1 MKHLFLALRP
11 YQWPKNLLVFAALI
25 FALELFD
32 PLQAARACGAFLV
45 FCAAS
50 STVYLINDL
59 VDRNRD
65 RNHPDKRHRPIAAGQ
80 VSPLAAGATAAV
92 LGPASLLASWA
103 IHPELTV
110 VIAGY
115 FGVQGVYNLGLKH
128 VPILDAMSVAAGF
141 LLRAVAG
148 GVALQAPISS
158 WLLICTIFLSVFISF
173 AKRRHEASTLED
185 GGRAHRESLSF
196 YDVQILD
203 QLVVISAAAT
213 LISYALYTMDPA
225 TVEKFGTESLVITLP
240 FAIFGVF
247 RYLAL
252 MHLDTA
258 IGDPARAL
266 VTDRPLM
273 VTVLLW
279 GLCVV
284 LLLYVR

>member
-11 YQWPKNLLVFAALI
+11 YQWTKNLLVFAALI
-25 FALELFD
+25 FALELAD
-32 PLQAARACGAFLV
+32 PLQTARATAAFLV

-59 VDRNRD
+59 VDRERD
-65 RNHPDKRHRPIAAGQ
+65 RNHPEKRHRPIASGHVAPG
-80 VSPLAAGATAAV
+80 TAVVTAVV
-92 LGPASLLASWA
+92 LGIGSLGASWLV
-103 IHPELTV
+103 HPELTLV
-110 VIAGY
+110 VGGY
-115 FGVQGVYNLGLKH
+115 FGVQAAYNLGLKH
-128 VPILDAMSVAAGF
+128 VPILDALCVAAGF

-148 GVALQAPISS
+148 GVALQVRISS

-173 AKRRHEASTLED
+173 AKRRHEASTLDEEA
-185 GGRAHRESLSF
+185 RAHRESLAF
-196 YDVQILD
+196 YDVELLD

-225 TVEKFGTESLVITLP
+225 TVEKFGTEALVATLP
-240 FAIFGVF
+240 FAIFGIF

-252 MHLDTA
+252 MHRDTA
-258 IGDPARAL
+258 IGDPSRAL
-266 VTDRPLM
+266 VSDRPLM